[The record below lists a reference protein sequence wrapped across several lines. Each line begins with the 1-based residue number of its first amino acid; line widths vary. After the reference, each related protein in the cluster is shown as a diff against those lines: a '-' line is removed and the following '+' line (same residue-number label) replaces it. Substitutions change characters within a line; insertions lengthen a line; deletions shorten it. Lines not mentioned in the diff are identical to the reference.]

1 MTNASLPHTTAIRAL
16 LILAVA
22 VCVAL
27 VLVFAPVL
35 ALAQNA
41 SAQHSYGGVDGRQ
54 FSPLRQIR
62 PDNLDQLELAWR
74 FQTGDLGQGFARK
87 RHSMQ
92 AQPVY
97 WNGLLFIST
106 SSNWVIAVDAA
117 TGAERWRFD
126 AELPKDISYAESASR
141 GVSLWHGDSEVCPD
155 RVFLGTLLGQVFAL
169 NALTGEPCTDFGNN
183 GQVDLTIDV
192 GEVSPGEYGI
202 TSPPAVLGDQLI
214 VGSAIGDNR
223 AARLERGI
231 VRSLDVRTG
240 AIHWSWDPIPAS
252 SDDPAYASWADGS
265 ALVTGAA
272 NVWPPITVDTG
283 NNLVFLSTG
292 SPSPDFYGGERLGD
306 NHYANSLVALDGS
319 SGQVRWWQQLV
330 HHDVWDYDIPSQPTL
345 TTIQYNGQQHQAVAV
360 VTKTGMLYAFDRLRG
375 EPVYAVEEKPVPAS
389 AVPGEQLSPTQPFS
403 SFPALAN
410 QSPVSRDDLFGLTFL
425 DKRSCVRIQRSARNE
440 GIFTPPS
447 FQGSIM
453 NPSYAGGSNW
463 GGMAVDSE
471 RQIAVAN
478 INQIPALVHL
488 IPRDGLQ
495 AFYEE
500 HGEDDWEVAEQRGTP
515 YYMARKIF
523 LSSLGLPCTKPPW
536 NKLVAMDLAN
546 ASILWEVPLGT
557 VRDLAPGLVPNF
569 NWGAPGMGGPL
580 ITASGLIVIGAVT
593 EHVLRIFDLNNGEE
607 LWTYDLPTAAM
618 ALPMSYEH
626 EGEQYIA
633 IVAGGHDNLDMPRGD
648 YLYAF
653 KLLSLNT
660 P

>member
-1 MTNASLPHTTAIRAL
+1 MKLMSNHSVAKTLVAAL
-16 LILAVA
+16 LSLFVVPASMAQAV
-22 VCVAL
+22 
-27 VLVFAPVL
+27 
-35 ALAQNA
+35 
-41 SAQHSYGGVDGRQ
+41 YGGDGGRQ
-54 FSPLRQIR
+54 FSPLTQIKA
-62 PDNLDQLELAWR
+62 DNLDQLKLAWR
-74 FQTGDLGQGFARK
+74 FQTGDLGQDFARK

-97 WNGLLFIST
+97 WNGLLFVST

-117 TGAERWRFD
+117 SGAERWRFD
-126 AELPKDISYAESASR
+126 AELPKEISYAESASR

-169 NALTGEPCTDFGNN
+169 NAHTGEPCSDFGN
-183 GQVDLTIDV
+183 GGEVDLTIGV

-252 SDDPAYASWADGS
+252 SDDPAYASWANDS

-272 NVWPPITVDTG
+272 NVWPPITVDAE

-306 NHYANSLVALDGS
+306 NHYANSLVALDADTGE
-319 SGQVRWWQQLV
+319 VRWWQQLV

-345 TTIQYNGQQHQAVAV
+345 TDIQYNGRQHQAVGV
-360 VTKTGMLYAFDRLRG
+360 VTKTGMLYAFDRLSG

-403 SFPALAN
+403 SFPALAD

-440 GIFTPPS
+440 GIFTPPD

-471 RQIAVAN
+471 QQIAVAN

-500 HGEDDWEVAEQRGTP
+500 HGEDGWEVAEQRGTP

-523 LSSLGLPCTKPPW
+523 LSSLGLPCTRPPW
-536 NKLVAMDLAN
+536 NKLVAVDLAS

-593 EHVLRIFDLNNGEE
+593 EHVLRIFDLGSGEE

-653 KLLSLNT
+653 KLQSGNT

>member
-1 MTNASLPHTTAIRAL
+1 MKPMNNICVAKIFITALLALVVTPASLAQ
-16 LILAVA
+16 AV
-22 VCVAL
+22 
-27 VLVFAPVL
+27 
-35 ALAQNA
+35 
-41 SAQHSYGGVDGRQ
+41 YGGDGGNQ
-54 FSPLRQIR
+54 FSPLTQIR

-74 FQTGDLGQGFARK
+74 FQTGDLGQNFARK

-97 WNGLLFIST
+97 WNGLLFVST

-126 AELPKDISYAESASR
+126 AELPKEISYAESASR

-169 NALTGEPCTDFGNN
+169 NALTGEPCRDFGN
-183 GQVDLTIDV
+183 GGEVDLSIGV

-252 SDDPAYASWADGS
+252 SDDPAYASWGNDS

-272 NVWPPITVDTG
+272 NVWPPITVDAE

-306 NHYANSLVALDGS
+306 NHYANSLVALEADTGEL
-319 SGQVRWWQQLV
+319 RWWQQLV

-345 TTIQYNGQQHQAVAV
+345 TSIQHNGQQHQAVAV
-360 VTKTGMLYAFDRLRG
+360 VTKTGMLYAFDRLSG

-389 AVPGEQLSPTQPFS
+389 DVPGEQLSPTQPFS

-440 GIFTPPS
+440 GIFTPPG

-500 HGEDDWEVAEQRGTP
+500 HGEDDWEVAEQSGTP

-536 NKLVAMDLAN
+536 NKLVAVDLAS

-593 EHVLRIFDLNNGEE
+593 EHILRIFDLNSGEE
-607 LWTYDLPTAAM
+607 LWSYDLPTAAM

-648 YLYAF
+648 YLFAF
-653 KLLSLNT
+653 KLQSGDA

>member
-1 MTNASLPHTTAIRAL
+1 MESMNNNCVANSLLIALLLVTAAPASLAQ
-16 LILAVA
+16 AV
-22 VCVAL
+22 
-27 VLVFAPVL
+27 
-35 ALAQNA
+35 
-41 SAQHSYGGVDGRQ
+41 YGGEGGRQ
-54 FSPLRQIR
+54 FSPLSQINA
-62 PDNLDQLELAWR
+62 DNLDQLQLAWR
-74 FQTGDLGQGFARK
+74 FRTGDLNQGFAHK

-97 WNGLLFIST
+97 WNGLLYLST
-106 SSNWVIAVDAA
+106 SANWVIAVDAA
-117 TGAERWRFD
+117 SGTERWRFD
-126 AELPKDISYAESASR
+126 AELPRDIGYSESASR
-141 GVSLWHGDSEVCPD
+141 GVSLWHGASDICPH

-169 NALTGEPCTDFGNN
+169 DALTGEPCADFGNA
-183 GQVDLTIDV
+183 GQVDLTVGV

-240 AIHWSWDPIPAS
+240 AMHWSWDPIPVSA
-252 SDDPAYASWADGS
+252 DDPAYTSWADDS

-272 NVWPPITVDTG
+272 NVWPPITVDAD

-319 SGQVRWWQQLV
+319 TGQLRWWQQLV

-345 TTIQYNGQQHQAVAV
+345 TTIEYNGRRSEAVAV
-360 VTKTGMLYAFDRLRG
+360 VTKTGMLYAFDRLSG
-375 EPVYAVEEKPVPAS
+375 ETVYAIEEKPVPAS
-389 AVPGEQLSPTQPFS
+389 DIPGEQLAGTQPFS

-410 QSPVSRDDLFGLTFL
+410 QGPVSRDDLFGLTWF
-425 DKRSCVRIQRSARNE
+425 DKRSCVRTQRTARNE

-447 FQGSIM
+447 FRGSIM

-463 GGMAVDSE
+463 GGMAVDSD

-478 INQIPALVHL
+478 VNQIPALVHL
-488 IPRDGLQ
+488 IQRDGLQ
-495 AFYEE
+495 AFYDEY
-500 HGEDDWEVAEQRGTP
+500 GEDGWEVAEQRGTP

-536 NKLVAMDLAN
+536 NKLVAVDLAN

-557 VRDLAPGLVPNF
+557 VRDLAPGIVPNF
-569 NWGAPGMGGPL
+569 NWGAPGMGGPML
-580 ITASGLIVIGAVT
+580 TASGLIVIGAVS
-593 EHVLRIFDLNNGEE
+593 EHVLRIFDLNSGEE
-607 LWTYDLPTAAM
+607 LWSHDLPAAAM
-618 ALPMSYEH
+618 ALPMTYEH

-633 IVAGGHDNLDMPRGD
+633 IVAGGHDNLEMPRGD
-648 YLYAF
+648 YLFAF
-653 KLLSLNT
+653 KLQPGDT